1 MACDD
6 NVEESPEVTNAE
18 NPRSSKTP
26 QSNHPVPM
34 SNATETYRAWSAV
47 MHDIASKHA
56 ETRAEAFVDSLNE
69 YTELPADKR
78 PIVTPSGVIIAE
90 TIALISILR
99 AQVVTLKEQAITAN
113 EAKRVDYFNNIQ
125 KQTEIA
131 TLAIKHIEIF

>member
-1 MACDD
+1 
-6 NVEESPEVTNAE
+6 
-18 NPRSSKTP
+18 
-26 QSNHPVPM
+26 
-34 SNATETYRAWSAV
+34 